1 MKRSKKTALVL
12 MAPAATLMLAGCG
25 ERPVDTLVFNNPD
38 ECSALYGYTPAE
50 CQAEFE
56 RAAALHAEVAP
67 RYLNQQECEADFGQE
82 QCETVPS
89 THQGGGFF
97 MPMMMGYMVGR
108 MLSGSGQA
116 TQAAPRSA
124 VPTQPLYKSRD
135 DRFTFRTATNQP
147 VSSYTGRV
155 SVQPS
160 AVQPQRAQMVRRGGF
175 GQQAA
180 ARSRFGG

>member
-25 ERPVDTLVFNNPD
+25 ERPVDALVFNNPD

-56 RAAALHAEVAP
+56 QAMALHTEVAP
-67 RYLNQQECEADFGQE
+67 RYLSQEDCEADFGQGS
-82 QCETVPS
+82 CETVPS
-89 THQGGGFF
+89 THQGSGFF

-108 MLSGSGQA
+108 MLSASSQA
-116 TQAAPRSA
+116 TPAAPRSA

-135 DRFTFRTATNQP
+135 DRFTFRTATNHP

-155 SVQPS
+155 SVTPS
-160 AVQPQRAQMVRRGGF
+160 AVQPERAQMVRRGGF

-180 ARSRFGG
+180 ARSSLGS